1 MNPTVVFG
9 IWLGIPVLA
18 LIWANLNLWHAR
30 RFLKQLGQPAP
41 KPWSASTAADGVA
54 NASTAAMK
62 AFPRMT
68 AISVAMPI
76 SSQHVGLNSSQYLR
90 QTPLNREVMRI
101 PDAGMSNLG

>member
-1 MNPTVVFG
+1 VNHLTVVFG

-18 LIWANLNLWHAR
+18 LIWANLNLRHAR

-54 NASTAAMK
+54 NASTAVMK

-68 AISVAMPI
+68 AVPVAMPI
-76 SSQHVGLNSSQYLR
+76 SSQHVGLNR
-90 QTPLNREVMRI
+90 LNI
-101 PDAGMSNLG
+101 